1 MTKNSR
7 MAVNGLVLVF
17 AFGPVGAQS
26 TDAGGDA
33 RPTTQ
38 KERQLEKTERN
49 QAIKDATRK
58 FRDFVR
64 DLRIEYRDRIT
75 DLEAEF
81 EQRRVELR
89 AEYDAKIAE
98 AEAERQKK
106 FAELLTGP
114 DARLDEATIAELRLQ
129 AQRFSDELFE
139 LRKEAAEAL
148 HQARVAKEMRQNEIL
163 TEQDRLA
170 LEKASSLGLTQAYSP
185 ILATPAGQAL
195 TAQEERWNERERQ
208 EVLRLEDRN
217 AQLLNEY
224 ATGEALRTWEIENL
238 KEDFK
243 LEWDEKTELH
253 ALDSEQYFYEALV
266 AYAVQAGSFDQK
278 KLASK
283 ITELS
288 KQRKLI
294 QIRFN
299 EIRDRNRI
307 KRREEKTEIL
317 AY

>member
-1 MTKNSR
+1 MTKISA
-7 MAVNGLVLVF
+7 MAAMGLALVF

-26 TDAGGDA
+26 TGGGA
-33 RPTTQ
+33 KPTTQ

-49 QAIKDATRK
+49 QAIKDATRE

-89 AEYDAKIAE
+89 AEYDAKIAA

-106 FAELLTGP
+106 VAELLTGP
-114 DARLDEATIAELRLQ
+114 DTRLDEATIEGLRAQ
-129 AQRFSDELFE
+129 AQRFSDELFN

-148 HQARVAKEMRQNEIL
+148 HQARITKEMRQNEIL

-170 LEKASSLGLTQAYSP
+170 LEKASSLGLTQEYSP
-185 ILATPAGQAL
+185 ILATSAGEAL
-195 TAQEERWNERERQ
+195 TEKEERWNERERQ

-217 AQLLNEY
+217 AKLLNEY
-224 ATGEALRTWEIENL
+224 TTGEALRTWEIENL

-253 ALDSEQYFYEALV
+253 VLDSEQFFYDSLA
-266 AYAVQAGSFDQK
+266 AYAVPAGSFDQK

-283 ITELS
+283 ITELT
-288 KQRKLI
+288 KRRKLI
-294 QIRFN
+294 QIRFK
-299 EIRDRNRI
+299 EIRDRNRME
-307 KRREEKTEIL
+307 RREEKTEIL